1 MNSIFFVLAHIMIV
15 ESGGQKLGMHP
26 DGASYGLFGL
36 TEVACVEV
44 GEKFPPETPRDEL
57 RTAKAYLEKVSERFK
72 CPDYWE
78 AAGFYHGGGK
88 ERREEYCKKL
98 HAVDSA
104 SATNTFNK
112 IFRREAD
119 AADVVV
125 WDIHETLLEGVD
137 PIDGPDQSTI
147 AKLENRVL
155 QLADA
160 IKELKKRTWQ

>member
-1 MNSIFFVLAHIMIV
+1 MNGIFLVLAHIMIV
-15 ESGGQKLGMHP
+15 ESGGVKVGIHP
-26 DGASYGLFGL
+26 DGCSYGLFGL

-44 GEKFPPETPRDEL
+44 GEPFPPETPRDEL
-57 RTAKAYLEKVSERFK
+57 RTAKAYLEKVNERFK
-72 CPDYWE
+72 CPNYWE

-98 HAVDSA
+98 HAVDESF
-104 SATNTFNK
+104 ATNTFNK

-137 PIDGPDQSTI
+137 PIDGPDQSVI

-160 IKELKKRTWQ
+160 IKELKAKKY